1 MAKTCVICGSPELVR
16 SHLLPAAFGRD
27 VKGGGQNFW
36 IGRAGRSGK
45 TISQSGIFE
54 RFLCQTHENA
64 IHEYEEYAIEFV
76 RDFRLT
82 DAEVRAEAFY
92 RDNTDNEALIR
103 FVCSV
108 LWRFHHSER
117 KDAEGVEL
125 GEWEPNLRDVTFGGS
140 VNQAPDVSIFAFHQ
154 TIIPN
159 DAFLLAPTSAAKWN
173 LSTVQFSVNGLVFT
187 TKLTHEDWPPAIQR
201 TVLNQTPD
209 WISGVVQLF
218 GKRERQDMRAA
229 AAWVKSSGF
238 ETES

>member
-36 IGRAGRSGK
+36 IGRAGRIGK

-76 RDFRLT
+76 RGFKLT
-82 DAEVRAEAFY
+82 DGEVHAQVFH

-117 KDAEGVEL
+117 KETEDVDL

-140 VNQAPDVSIFAFHQ
+140 VNQAPDVSIFAIHQ
-154 TIIPN
+154 TIMPK
-159 DAFLLAPTSAAKWN
+159 DAFLLAPTPGAKWN
-173 LSTVQFSVNGLVFT
+173 LRTLQFSANGLVFT
-187 TKLTHEDWPPAIQR
+187 TKLAHEDWPQPIQR

-209 WISGVVQLF
+209 WITGVVRPF
-218 GKRERQDMRAA
+218 GEREWQDMRAA
-229 AAWVKSSGF
+229 AAWIKLSAF
-238 ETES
+238 EKEG